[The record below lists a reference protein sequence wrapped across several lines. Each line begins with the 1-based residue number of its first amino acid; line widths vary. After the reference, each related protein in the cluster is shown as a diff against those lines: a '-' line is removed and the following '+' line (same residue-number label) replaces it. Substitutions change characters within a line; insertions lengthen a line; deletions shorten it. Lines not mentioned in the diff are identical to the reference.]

1 MRRAMLRKLTI
12 VLTAT
17 AVIGVAATPPD
28 ASAGWRDDGWP
39 GGGWHGAGWRGGW
52 APYYGGHW
60 GYGPYAYDTR
70 DRYSRDCYTG
80 RQWVP
85 DGYGRWVL
93 MRVPVCPY

>member
-1 MRRAMLRKLTI
+1 MLRKLTI

-17 AVIGVAATPPD
+17 AVIGVPAIPPD
-28 ASAGWRDDGWP
+28 ASAEWRDDGWP

>member
-1 MRRAMLRKLTI
+1 MLHKLTI
-12 VLTAT
+12 TLIA
-17 AVIGVAATPPD
+17 AAAIGVIAIPD
-28 ASAGWRDDGWP
+28 ASAAWRDNGWY
-39 GGGWHGAGWRGGW
+39 GGAWRAGWV
-52 APYYGGHW
+52 PYYGGHW

-80 RQWVP
+80 RQWLP